1 MSGLLILPKWLII
14 DARQKP
20 REGWGVRVEDGK
32 ISDVAIHEDLRIR
45 YTGDEVF
52 EAPGQILSPG
62 FVNTHTHIY
71 GVLAHGLPLENAP
84 SGFWPFLEEFW
95 WPKVENKLTHEMIC
109 VATDLRCA
117 DMLSSGVTT
126 FYDCTEAPYALP
138 GCLSAQK
145 NSVLQSGIRG
155 ILSFEATERVSSQNG
170 EQGLQEN
177 ANFIAECR
185 QESGLISGL
194 MCIHTTFTCSPEF
207 IKKAYDMACDL
218 DVSLHLHVSEGMYE
232 PEFTMRKY
240 GVKPIQFYDSIGVVG
255 PRLLASQ
262 CVHLGEE
269 EKEII
274 AEKRVRVSHQPLSNC
289 EVGGGIAPIPDLHKL
304 GVTMGL
310 GSDGYI
316 DDFFEVMRGAFLIH
330 KAYHQDPRVM
340 PAPYVWYLATEGG
353 ARALGFEKLGRI
365 EPGWNADLQLI
376 DGDLPTPINEENL
389 YEQLVLYRS
398 AGDVQMVMVDGRIR
412 VQESRILDIDYAALQ
427 EKAKT
432 EAEKLWSHTRE

>member
-1 MSGLLILPKWLII
+1 
-14 DARQKP
+14 
-20 REGWGVRVEDGK
+20 
-32 ISDVAIHEDLRIR
+32 
-45 YTGDEVF
+45 
-52 EAPGQILSPG
+52 
-62 FVNTHTHIY
+62 
-71 GVLAHGLPLENAP
+71 VLAHGLPLENAP

-126 FYDCTEAPYALP
+126 FYDCTEAPNALP
-138 GCLSAQK
+138 GVLSAQK
-145 NSVLQSGIRG
+145 NSVLKSGIRG
-155 ILSFEATERVSSQNG
+155 ILSFEATERISRHNG
-170 EQGLQEN
+170 KQGLREN
-177 ANFIAECR
+177 ANFVSECC
-185 QESGLISGL
+185 EEGGLISGL
-194 MCIHTTFTCSPEF
+194 MCVHTTFTCSPEF

-240 GVKPIQFYDSIGVVG
+240 GMKPFHFYDSIGVAG

-262 CVHLGEE
+262 CVHLGED

-274 AEKRVRVSHQPLSNC
+274 AEKGVRVSHQPLSNC

-340 PAPYVWYLATEGG
+340 SAPYVWYLATEGG

-365 EPGWNADLQLI
+365 EPGWSADLQLI
-376 DGDLPTPINEENL
+376 DGNLPTPINEENL

-398 AGDVQMVMVDGRIR
+398 AGDVQMVMVGGRIR
-412 VQESRILDIDYAALQ
+412 VQESRILDIDYAAFQ
-427 EKAKT
+427 ERART
-432 EAEKLWSHTRE
+432 EAEKLWSHARE